1 MCDQIPDDFG
11 YYVKWLSRSDVR
23 RSIHVGS
30 LPYNDGSKVEHY
42 LTADLMKSIKP
53 QLTETMNHYKV
64 LLAPINSVRLHVS
77 CDLASA
83 VLASSHQLCSATCE
97 L

>member
-53 QLTETMNHYKV
+53 QLTETMNYYKV
-64 LLAPINSVRLHVS
+64 PALFLLAPINSVWLHMS
-77 CDLASA
+77 CDLVRSNC
-83 VLASSHQLCSATCE
+83 LSTSMQ
-97 L
+97 